1 MAQKNETNFKEA
13 INVKHAYTGLSWRSS
28 RADSFFFFSLFL
40 HSYCEFI
47 GKN

>member
-28 RADSFFFFSLFL
+28 RADSFFFFFTFPSQLL
-40 HSYCEFI
+40 WVYR
-47 GKN
+47 